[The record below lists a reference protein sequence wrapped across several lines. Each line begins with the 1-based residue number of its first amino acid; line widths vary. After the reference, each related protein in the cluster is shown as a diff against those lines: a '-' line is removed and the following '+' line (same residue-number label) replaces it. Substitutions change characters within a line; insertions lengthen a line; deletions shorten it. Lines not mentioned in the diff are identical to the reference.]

1 MLAGEAMRVHIRGVA
16 PRGVRVSMKINVEV
30 DCTPEEAR
38 QFLGLPDLRPMQ
50 DAVLARI
57 QRQMLDG
64 VDALSPEALLR
75 SWMPL
80 APQTPDQLRDA
91 MTGLFRM
98 FSPLGGAPAD
108 PKGPGSR

>member
-1 MLAGEAMRVHIRGVA
+1 
-16 PRGVRVSMKINVEV
+16 MKINVEV

-50 DAVLARI
+50 DAVMARI
-57 QRQMLDG
+57 QQQMLDG

-75 SWMPL
+75 TWMPL
-80 APQTPDQLRDA
+80 APQTPDQLRDT

-98 FSPLGGAPAD
+98 FSPMGGTP
-108 PKGPGSR
+108 PKGPGPKGPGQS